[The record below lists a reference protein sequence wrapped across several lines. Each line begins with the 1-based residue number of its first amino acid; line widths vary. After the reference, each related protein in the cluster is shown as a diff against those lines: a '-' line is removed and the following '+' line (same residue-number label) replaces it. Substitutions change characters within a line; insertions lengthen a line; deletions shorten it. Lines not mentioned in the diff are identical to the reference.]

1 MTPALLY
8 TQSMLSLTN
17 TALISGLYC
26 NTVNIHSGCGYALP
40 CLWTRSPSPSIH
52 HGTKVEYKR
61 SWWKWGKIE
70 WKIVCRYYLLNCVH
84 VLWQWIDR

>member
-61 SWWKWGKIE
+61 SRWKWGK
-70 WKIVCRYYLLNCVH
+70 L
-84 VLWQWIDR
+84 